1 MIRVFEPWISFPNI
15 LEVNKALFQKQI
27 SGSSNYVSKFEE
39 KFSNKI
45 GMSYGVAVSN
55 GSVALDLA
63 MQTLE
68 LNEDDEVILP
78 SFSIISCLTSIIR
91 AGVKPVF
98 ADVDINTWNIS
109 LSQIKKLKT
118 SKTKAVLVVH
128 TYGLPAEIDKIQKYC
143 SENNLILIEDT
154 AEAHGIKVNNKFC
167 GSFSDLSTFSFYAN
181 KHVTSGE
188 GGIVLTNNENT
199 YQKLIKM
206 RNLDFDNKR
215 RFVHENF
222 YWNYRISGLQAALA
236 YSQIDSVDKIIK
248 KKQQQGTYYNSLLSG
263 NKDLNIPEKNYEG
276 VENNYWVY
284 GIVLKNSGIRD
295 ALMTSLYKKG
305 IETRPFFWP
314 LHLQP
319 AYLSKYRSDKVSLP
333 NAEKLGNDGLY
344 LPMGAHIKKNTQKFI
359 VNSLESSLKE
369 LKLSAK

>member
-68 LNEDDEVILP
+68 LSEDDEVILP

-91 AGVKPVF
+91 AGVKPIF

-215 RFVHENF
+215 RFVHDNF

-248 KKQQQGTYYNSLLSG
+248 KKQQQGTYYNSLLSD
-263 NKDLNIPEKNYEG
+263 NRDLNIPKKNYGG
-276 VENNYWVY
+276 VDNNYWVY

>member
-15 LEVNKALFQKQI
+15 IEVNKALFQKQI
-27 SGSSNYVSKFEE
+27 SGSSNYVSTFEE

-45 GMSYGVAVSN
+45 GMAYGVAVSN

-181 KHVTSGE
+181 KHITSGE
-188 GGIVLTNNENT
+188 GGIVLTNNKNT

-215 RFVHENF
+215 RFVHDNF

-263 NKDLNIPEKNYEG
+263 NKDLNIPKKNYEG